1 MKKALMMCFMLVIA
15 FFIVGCNVKNNIPD
29 IKNRLHEEWNVQL
42 PDTTEE
48 IYNCYQPTF
57 TGRAYQYAV
66 LTCNDA
72 ALEELK
78 VSFAFHSKDSSSGEK
93 LESFFKI
100 MKTDKKYKVD
110 ETYVI
115 DLSENYT
122 YCVLKNSIWLILNE
136 SSTELAI
143 CIFGY

>member
-1 MKKALMMCFMLVIA
+1 MKKVLLMCFMLVIA
-15 FFIVGCNVKNNIPD
+15 FVMVGCNTKNNIPD
-29 IKNRLHEEWNVQL
+29 IKNRLHEEWDVQL

-48 IYNCYQPTF
+48 LYNCYQPTF

-72 ALEELK
+72 AIEELK
-78 VSFAFHSKDSSSGEK
+78 SSFTFLSKNSSLTEK

-100 MKTDKKYKVD
+100 LKADKKYKVD

-122 YCVLKNSIWLILNE
+122 YCVLKNSIWLVLNE

>member
-1 MKKALMMCFMLVIA
+1 MKRILITCFILNIVL
-15 FFIVGCNVKNNIPD
+15 FIVGCNVKNKIPD
-29 IKNRLHEEWNVQL
+29 IKNRLYEEWDLQL

-66 LTCNDA
+66 LTCNDV

-78 VSFAFHSKDSSSGEK
+78 ASFVFHSKDSSSSEK

-100 MKTDKKYKVD
+100 MKADKKYKVD

-115 DLSENYT
+115 DLSENYA

-136 SSTELAI
+136 SSTELNI

>member
-1 MKKALMMCFMLVIA
+1 MKRILITCFILNIVL
-15 FFIVGCNVKNNIPD
+15 FIVGCNVKNNIPD
-29 IKNRLHEEWNVQL
+29 IKNRLYEEWNLQL

-78 VSFAFHSKDSSSGEK
+78 ASFVFHSKDSSSSEK

-100 MKTDKKYKVD
+100 MKADKKYKVD
-110 ETYVI
+110 ETYAI

-136 SSTELAI
+136 SSTELNI